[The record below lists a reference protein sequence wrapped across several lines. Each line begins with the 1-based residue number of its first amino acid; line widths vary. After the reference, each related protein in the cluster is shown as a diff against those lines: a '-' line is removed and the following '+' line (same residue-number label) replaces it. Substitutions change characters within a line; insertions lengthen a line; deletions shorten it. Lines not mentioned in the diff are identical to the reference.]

1 MQEIWKPIAGFS
13 GLYEVSSL
21 GNVRSNDREVGH
33 RWGGKAIKRG
43 KLLKPRKDKDG
54 YLFVTLCAGGI
65 SNGAKVHR
73 LVAEH
78 FLPPSDLNEVNHKD
92 FNKANNAVENLE
104 WSTRKANQVHARDG
118 GRFSASSNP
127 KRSKKLNLETVRQVR
142 AAREEGA
149 TYAALAE
156 QFGISASTALKIVR
170 GEIWRE
176 WTCVECGTLHDRDI
190 NAAKNILAL
199 GHERLAGGITA
210 ASGR

>member
-65 SNGAKVHR
+65 SIGSKVHR

-92 FNKANNAVENLE
+92 FNKANNAAENLE
-104 WSTRKANQVHARDG
+104 RSTRKANQVHARDG

-127 KRSKKLNLETVRQVR
+127 KRAKKLNLETVRQVR

-156 QFGISASTALKIVR
+156 QFGISAPTALKIVR
-170 GEIWRE
+170 GEIWSE
-176 WTCVECGTLHDRDI
+176 
-190 NAAKNILAL
+190 
-199 GHERLAGGITA
+199 
-210 ASGR
+210 

>member
-43 KLLKPRKDKDG
+43 KLLKPRNDKDG

-65 SNGAKVHR
+65 SIGAKVHR

-92 FNKANNAVENLE
+92 FNKANNAAENLE

-118 GRFSASSNP
+118 GRFSASLNP
-127 KRSKKLNLETVRQVR
+127 KRAKKLNLETARQVR

-156 QFGISASTALKIVR
+156 QFGISAPTAFKIVR

-176 WTCVECGTLHDRDI
+176 
-190 NAAKNILAL
+190 
-199 GHERLAGGITA
+199 
-210 ASGR
+210 

>member
-1 MQEIWKPIAGFS
+1 MQEIWKSVTGFS

-21 GNVRSNDREVGH
+21 GNVRSNNREVGH

-43 KLLKPRKDKDG
+43 KVLKPRKDKGG
-54 YLFVTLCAGGI
+54 YLFVSLCAGGI
-65 SNGAKVHR
+65 SIGAKVHR

-92 FNKANNAVENLE
+92 FNKANNAAENLE
-104 WSTRKANQVHARDG
+104 WVTRKANQVHASDG

-127 KRSKKLNLETVRQVR
+127 KRAKKLNLETARQVR

-156 QFGISASTALKIVR
+156 QFGISAPTALKIVR
-170 GEIWRE
+170 GEIWSE
-176 WTCVECGTLHDRDI
+176 
-190 NAAKNILAL
+190 
-199 GHERLAGGITA
+199 
-210 ASGR
+210 

>member
-43 KLLKPRKDKDG
+43 KILKPRKDKDG

-65 SNGAKVHR
+65 PIGAKVHR

-78 FLPPSDLNEVNHKD
+78 FLPHSDLNEVNHKD
-92 FNKANNAVENLE
+92 FNKANNAAENLE
-104 WSTRKANQVHARDG
+104 WVTRKANHEHARAG

-127 KRSKKLNLETVRQVR
+127 KRAKKLSIESARQVR
-142 AAREEGA
+142 AAREGGA

-156 QFGISASTALKIVR
+156 QFGISAPTALKIVR

-176 WTCVECGTLHDRDI
+176 
-190 NAAKNILAL
+190 
-199 GHERLAGGITA
+199 
-210 ASGR
+210 